1 MDFVRGRSTYLFQLA
16 LLLAGQNQADA
27 EDLLQVALER
37 AWRRGA
43 MRYRERSPEP
53 YVRRILLNASIDRWR
68 WKRRRGEEPLQD
80 CGPDPLAA
88 DPEGAVARRDLLMRS
103 LSTLPPRQRAVLVLR
118 YWEDHSEAEV
128 AAMMGCSVGTV
139 KSQASRRL
147 ARLRQLAGVRDG
159 EAAAR
164 AEGGGIRD

>member
-1 MDFVRGRSTYLFQLA
+1 MPPLTGGAGCAAGARSRCKT
-16 LLLAGQNQADA
+16 
-27 EDLLQVALER
+27 VAR
-37 AWRRGA
+37 
-43 MRYRERSPEP
+43 
-53 YVRRILLNASIDRWR
+53 
-68 WKRRRGEEPLQD
+68 
-80 CGPDPLAA
+80 DPLAA

-103 LSTLPPRQRAVLVLR
+103 LATLPHRQRAVLVLR

-128 AAMMGCSVGTV
+128 AAMMGCSVGAV